1 MKTKFNKDMY
11 AKMRMKKDEPLSSL
25 GKRTVHVTGKG
36 PLVTLP
42 ASSTP
47 IVSDTETMRTT
58 SPATSAEKILTP
70 TSKRQR
76 VTEKGKKKA
85 DSRSSSVWDDKGLV
99 VEKAHEAVT
108 AEDLK
113 VISSVS
119 FNEVTTHHVH
129 KLV

>member
-1 MKTKFNKDMY
+1 M
-11 AKMRMKKDEPLSSL
+11 
-25 GKRTVHVTGKG
+25 
-36 PLVTLP
+36 
-42 ASSTP
+42 
-47 IVSDTETMRTT
+47 
-58 SPATSAEKILTP
+58 
-70 TSKRQR
+70 
-76 VTEKGKKKA
+76 TEKGKKKA